1 MARFMVA
8 LLAALILLPA
18 AGPQETPEDKDKKK
32 QEQQKA
38 DDEAKAALKAYQ
50 DKRKKVKS
58 QDDLAEAIAVLK
70 EAKPHKLIRTE
81 LISLLDSKLPAPVRV
96 EAAAALGEYKKDTT
110 ACEALQRHA
119 RDERGKEKEVVDLRK
134 KCIRTFGDI
143 ALFGKSKDLQI
154 LFSDLDTA
162 IAREAID
169 AVESIKSVRML
180 QPLLAL
186 LAELERIREDE
197 GGEKG
202 PPEPPGGG
210 GGSGGPNQGDKD
222 SKKKRKDDLQNPT
235 LKAINTIWGK
245 VDSKKTFKNYTE
257 ANKGVGEK
265 KAEIKKI
272 LEEEDAK
279 DAKEAKS

>member
-1 MARFMVA
+1 MARFIVA

-18 AGPQETPEDKDKKK
+18 AGPQETPADDKEAKK

-50 DKRKKVKS
+50 EKRKKVKV
-58 QDDLAEAIAVLK
+58 QDDFIEAIGLLK

-81 LISLLDSKLPAPVRV
+81 LLSILDSKFPPVVRI
-96 EAAAALGEYKKDTT
+96 EAVAALAGYKKDTT
-110 ACEALQRHA
+110 VCEALQRHA
-119 RDERGKEKEVVDLRK
+119 RDERGKEKEIVDLRK
-134 KCIRTFGDI
+134 KCIRTFGEI
-143 ALFGKSKDLQI
+143 APFGKSKDLHI

-169 AVESIKSVRML
+169 AVENIKSVRML
-180 QPLLAL
+180 PQLLAL
-186 LAELERIREDE
+186 LSELERIRGDD
-197 GGEKG
+197 GGERG
-202 PPEPPGGG
+202 PEVPGGG
-210 GGSGGPNQGDKD
+210 GGGPNQGDKD
-222 SKKKRKDDLQNPT
+222 SKKKRKDDLESPT

-257 ANKGVGEK
+257 ANKGVGDK

-272 LEEEDAK
+272 QDEEDAK
-279 DAKEAKS
+279 DAKESKS

>member
-1 MARFMVA
+1 MSRTVVT

-18 AGPQETPEDKDKKK
+18 AAFQDPPADDKEAKK

-50 DKRKKVKS
+50 DKRKHPKS
-58 QDDLAEAIAVLK
+58 MDDVIEAIDILK
-70 EAKPHKLIRTE
+70 KAKPHKLIRAE
-81 LISLLDSKLPAPVRV
+81 LLSILGSKLPPLVRI
-96 EAAAALGEYKKDTT
+96 EAVAAFAEYKKDTT
-110 ACEALQRHA
+110 VCEALQRHA
-119 RDERGKEKEVVDLRK
+119 REERGKDKDILDLRK

-143 ALFGKSKDLQI
+143 APYGKSKDMYI
-154 LFSDLDTA
+154 LFSDLDTT

-197 GGEKG
+197 GGERG
-202 PPEPPGGG
+202 PGVPDGGA
-210 GGSGGPNQGDKD
+210 GGPNQGDNN

-257 ANKGVGEK
+257 AVKGVGEK

-272 LEEEDAK
+272 LDEEDAK

>member
-1 MARFMVA
+1 MIRIVVT

-18 AGPQETPEDKDKKK
+18 AGPQEAPADDKEAKK

-50 DKRKKVKS
+50 DKRKNPKS
-58 QDDLAEAIAVLK
+58 MDDVIEAIDILK
-70 EAKPHKLIRTE
+70 KAKPHKLIRAE
-81 LISLLDSKLPAPVRV
+81 LISVLGSKLPPTVRI
-96 EAAAALGEYKKDTT
+96 EAAAAFTEYKKDTT
-110 ACEALQRHA
+110 VCETLLRHA
-119 RDERGKEKEVVDLRK
+119 REERGKDKDVLDLRK

-143 ALFGKSKDLQI
+143 APFGKSKDLHI

-169 AVESIKSVRML
+169 AVENIKSVRMFG
-180 QPLLAL
+180 PLLAL
-186 LAELERIREDE
+186 LAELERIRGDD
-197 GGEKG
+197 GGDRG
-202 PPEPPGGG
+202 PEVPGGG
-210 GGSGGPNQGDKD
+210 GGGPNQGDKD
-222 SKKKRKDDLQNPT
+222 SKKKRKDDLENPT

-257 ANKGVGEK
+257 ANKGVSEK

-272 LEEEDAK
+272 QDEEDAK
-279 DAKEAKS
+279 DAKESKA